1 MTKDLYPNHSLEE
14 IINDMD
20 TNDRKRLAKQD
31 YPTDGVIVE
40 ADLAYIDDG
49 DDFHLFDIY
58 YNEENMGKTLPTIIN
73 IHGGGLVY
81 GRKELDKNMNI
92 DFARAGFNVAG
103 LNYRLLPQ
111 VSLKEQ
117 ISDIISGISFIY
129 NNHEKFDLN
138 MNKLFISA
146 DSAGAYL
153 AMAAFAIINSGE
165 LQDLFGIFSQTIEID
180 GMVFISPMTRLAD
193 DGSFSSINEFVIG
206 GLEHNDLKT
215 YAKNMINI
223 FDKVNPCPI
232 FIQTSKEDFIRDHS
246 YDLRDYLDERSGF
259 YEFADFGKGIDQALG
274 HVFPVCYPKWP
285 ESIIAI
291 GQMILFLKNL

>member
-81 GRKELDKNMNI
+81 GRKELFKNMNI
-92 DFARAGFNVAG
+92 DFARAGFNVTG
-103 LNYRLLPQ
+103 LNYRLIPQ
-111 VSLKEQ
+111 VSLKDQ
-117 ISDIISGISFIY
+117 ISDIIAGFSYIY
-129 NNHEKFDLN
+129 KNHNKLGLD
-138 MNKLFISA
+138 MNKIFISA
-146 DSAGAYL
+146 DSAGCYL
-153 AMAAFAIINSGE
+153 AMAAFAIINSSK
-165 LQDLFGIFSQTIEID
+165 LQDLFGISSPKIEID

-193 DGSFSSINEFVIG
+193 DGSFSTINDFVID
-206 GLEHNDLKT
+206 GLDHDDLKS

-223 FDKVNPCPI
+223 LDEVSPCPI

-246 YDLRDYLDERSGF
+246 YELRDYIDKRDRF
-259 YEFADFGKGIDQALG
+259 YEFADFGKGYDRSLG

-285 ESIIAI
+285 ESIMAI